1 MTTAFVLG
9 NGLSRSVIDLNSLRT
24 HGPIY
29 GCNALYRDFVPDV
42 LVATD
47 REIADKIQQ
56 SGYAQNNVFYTRNPA
71 PDLGAKRIPK
81 HYWSFSSGG
90 AALGIAADEKY
101 TTIYLLGF
109 DMGPAKNN
117 KFNNVYADTEFYK
130 TSNSVPTYTGNWIAQ
145 VVKVAKRHP
154 TVQFVR
160 VVGPTTATI
169 PDLQRVENLSHL
181 SLSEFLKQL
190 NNG

>member
-1 MTTAFVLG
+1 MTVAFVLG
-9 NGLSRSVIDLNSLRT
+9 NGLSRSGIDLSMLRC

-29 GCNALYRDFVPDV
+29 GCNALYRDFAPDV

-47 REIADKIQQ
+47 RLIAEKIQH
-56 SGYAQNNVFYTRNPA
+56 SGYAQNNMFYTRNPL
-71 PDLGAKRIPK
+71 PDLGAKCIPK
-81 HYWSFSSGG
+81 HYWNFSSGG

-117 KFNNVYADTEFYK
+117 KFNNIYADTEFYK
-130 TSNSVPTYTGNWIAQ
+130 TSKSVPTYTGNWIAQ
-145 VVKVAKRHP
+145 VAKVAKRHA

-160 VVGPTTATI
+160 VVGPNTATI
-169 PDLQRVENLSHL
+169 PDLQRIENLKHL
-181 SLSEFLKQL
+181 SLPEFLKQL